1 MKADAAVESLRF
13 GQPRLRLGC
22 EHTETAV
29 PVAAGDT
36 RNELESKSVMAE
48 SCMVCSPPSAP
59 RENLQVYAKYLLNVV
74 VQRRPLYSAVVL
86 GLKN

>member
-59 RENLQVYAKYLLNVV
+59 RENLQVREVFIECCGTV
-74 VQRRPLYSAVVL
+74 SRR
-86 GLKN
+86 